1 MSTLSLKKTCEN
13 NEANAEE
20 TIKVLRM
27 ERVRYLNKNNVFPHF
42 KYDFIQ
48 SESTE
53 LAYAQWKN
61 TTYFIY
67 DDKE

>member
-1 MSTLSLKKTCEN
+1 MKHS
-13 NEANAEE
+13 
-20 TIKVLRM
+20 VFF
-27 ERVRYLNKNNVFPHF
+27 LNKNNVFPHF